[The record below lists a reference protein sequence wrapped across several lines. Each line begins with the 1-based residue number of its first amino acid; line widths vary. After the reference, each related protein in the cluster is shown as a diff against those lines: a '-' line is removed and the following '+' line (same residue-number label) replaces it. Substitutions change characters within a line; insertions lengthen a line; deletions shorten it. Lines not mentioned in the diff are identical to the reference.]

1 MVRCSPAAVHAHPW
15 TFQVSRSLAVD
26 VGSLQWQIAGRSGI
40 LWSITDAERGKGGV
54 LQEFM
59 FPRRQTNPGRSSSV
73 AAPAGMSGLEL
84 ENADTSASRHT
95 LRFDDT
101 EALQAL
107 CGERDQN
114 LRWLEHRLDV
124 QSIAR
129 GHDVHLIGAPENV
142 RLAAELLRSAFVRAR
157 AGGHVGEPELERLLR
172 IHGEEGGTISDQ
184 KAVEGGALRTLPVP
198 RVHATHPSRVMQS
211 LLHAEGDLGDGI
223 RPVSAMTEGQKRYV
237 EAMRRSE
244 LVFGVGPAGS
254 GKTYLAMAAA
264 LGAMHRRDVKRIV
277 LTRPAVEAGEHL
289 GFLPGDLNEKVSP
302 YLRPL
307 YDAMRDLLDEDR
319 FERLN
324 ARGQIEV
331 APLAFMRGRTLN
343 NAFVILDE
351 AQNCTVAQMLMLLT
365 RMGEHT
371 RIVVTGDPSQSD
383 LPRGVQ
389 SGLAHALRTLNG
401 VDGVA
406 IAKLGLQDVVRH
418 PLVGRIIAAWEVHG
432 ESADQP
438 PPPARRL

>member
-1 MVRCSPAAVHAHPW
+1 MSSAEQA
-15 TFQVSRSLAVD
+15 
-26 VGSLQWQIAGRSGI
+26 
-40 LWSITDAERGKGGV
+40 DA
-54 LQEFM
+54 
-59 FPRRQTNPGRSSSV
+59 T
-73 AAPAGMSGLEL
+73 PAG
-84 ENADTSASRHT
+84 NRHT

-101 EALQAL
+101 EALQVL
-107 CGERDQN
+107 CGERDAN
-114 LRWLEHRLDV
+114 LRWLEHRLGV

-129 GHDVHLIGAPENV
+129 GHDVHLIGDPDNV
-142 RLAAELLRSAFVRAR
+142 RLAAELLRSGFVRAR

-172 IHGEEGGTISDQ
+172 VHSEELPGTPEPPE
-184 KAVEGGALRTLPVP
+184 VGGAVRTLPVP
-198 RVHATHPSRVMQS
+198 RTHTTHPSRVMQS

-223 RPVSAMTEGQKRYV
+223 RPVSALTEGQKKYV

-432 ESADQP
+432 ESPGEPAP
-438 PPPARRL
+438 PPRRL